1 MYTGLFRSVVHPK
14 PGEVHYGLVEP
25 HMGPNRKTL
34 LIQKIFFLPNNNQFH
49 PFPQVTVFSKL
60 DLVSSWTSFSRGIIL
75 HG

>member
-1 MYTGLFRSVVHPK
+1 MYTGLFRSVVRPK
-14 PGEVHYGLVEP
+14 PGEVHYGLVKP

-60 DLVSSWTSFSRGIIL
+60 DLVSSWMSFSRGIIL